1 MEAGNTDDLLDYLKL
16 DPDHHEK
23 IASLIPQVGVEAW
36 QVATGN
42 IMRRGNAF
50 NFDILVQETWYEV
63 LIRYGLY
70 IGAIF
75 QMACIMVTQNIIIIV
90 ITVIVIIM
98 IITVIIIIVII
109 ITIIV
114 IVVIITITMALKF
127 ETHL

>member
-75 QMACIMVTQNIIIIV
+75 QMACIMVTQNIIIIA
-90 ITVIVIIM
+90 ITVFITIM
-98 IITVIIIIVII
+98 IITVAVIFV
-109 ITIIV
+109 ITII
-114 IVVIITITMALKF
+114 IKRAIKF
-127 ETHL
+127 